1 MPPRTAGF
9 GNRDRQK
16 VSIIIEYIVVLKR
29 LLRFL
34 GRLSWALCRLEAKQT
49 SCDED
54 GLRPSIPKVYAGYGL
69 WFKPQCRMPDYAAC
83 IVGTRFRRQFE
94 GDLHRVV
101 LIFRGIVRSFKGLA
115 EMITTD
121 RLA

>member
-1 MPPRTAGF
+1 
-9 GNRDRQK
+9 
-16 VSIIIEYIVVLKR
+16 
-29 LLRFL
+29 
-34 GRLSWALCRLEAKQT
+34 
-49 SCDED
+49 
-54 GLRPSIPKVYAGYGL
+54 
-69 WFKPQCRMPDYAAC
+69 MPDYAAC

-115 EMITTD
+115 EMTATD